1 MLLQDNCRFNSNYI
15 QKIVLNFFLDPW
27 QIVKCVGSYTNIYI
41 YTKILYIVLYD
52 MNYYWFFKRT
62 NEREHVLQTSIY
74 NKVHAAATGSKS
86 DLFDAPKIILCK
98 RKLKQMQIIS
108 MPTDFF

>member
-1 MLLQDNCRFNSNYI
+1 
-15 QKIVLNFFLDPW
+15 
-27 QIVKCVGSYTNIYI
+27 
-41 YTKILYIVLYD
+41 

-86 DLFDAPKIILCK
+86 DLFGAPKIILCK